1 MITNEIIVKIGEAI
15 ASKIRCDRISKNLVA
30 YKDNG
35 NFYHFEKRG
44 MEQILEIM
52 GIDYEYEFDDDVTEI
67 IAIKINGITIEI

>member
-1 MITNEIIVKIGEAI
+1 MTNEMIIKIGEAI

-52 GIDYEYEFDDDVTEI
+52 GIDYEYEFDDNVEKE

>member
-1 MITNEIIVKIGEAI
+1 MITNEMIIKIGEAI

-35 NFYHFEKRG
+35 SFYHFEKRG

-52 GIDYEYEFDDDVTEI
+52 GIDYEYEFDDNVEKE

>member
-1 MITNEIIVKIGEAI
+1 MTNEMIIKIGETI

-52 GIDYEYEFDDDVTEI
+52 GIDYEYEFDDNVEKE

>member
-35 NFYHFEKRG
+35 SFYHFEKRG

-52 GIDYEYEFDDDVTEI
+52 GIDYEYEFDDNVDNRNI
-67 IAIKINGITIEI
+67 IKGSVLL

>member
-1 MITNEIIVKIGEAI
+1 MTNEMIIKIGEAI

-44 MEQILEIM
+44 MEQILEII
-52 GIDYEYEFDDDVTEI
+52 GIDYEYEFDDNVEKE

>member
-30 YKDNG
+30 YKNNW

-52 GIDYEYEFDDDVTEI
+52 GIDYEYEYDDNVEKE